1 MIVESKKAGELLAV
15 AIRLSEAMQRD
26 EKEGILI
33 RIGHK
38 KESINGLGIREL
50 YLDPGF
56 RFKNK
61 RNSRSQNWVKNYT
74 LEFKQ

>member
-1 MIVESKKAGELLAV
+1 MIVDVKNAGELFAV
-15 AIRLSEAMQRD
+15 AIRPSGAMQRD
-26 EKEGILI
+26 EKSSDLNCSRHEKGSQN
-33 RIGHK
+33 R
-38 KESINGLGIREL
+38 LGNVEL
-50 YLDPGF
+50 CLDPRY